1 MPEFKIILLA
11 VVGTVV
17 LVTLAY
23 VITEMVSVQQYM
35 LRGQVKT
42 EIASN

>member
-1 MPEFKIILLA
+1 MSGFKTILLA
-11 VVGTVV
+11 VVGAVV
-17 LVTLAY
+17 LVGLAY

>member
-1 MPEFKIILLA
+1 MPEFKTILLA
-11 VVGTVV
+11 VVGTVA

-23 VITEMVSVQQYM
+23 IITEMVSVQQYM